1 MNKLYCSRELKK
13 NRPLHFV
20 HKLPFMPYVQTIVQE
35 NSKNKKKKI
44 PLHFVHKLL
53 FSPDEQN
60 IV

>member
-1 MNKLYCSRELKK
+1 
-13 NRPLHFV
+13 
-20 HKLPFMPYVQTIVQE
+20 MPYVQTIVQE